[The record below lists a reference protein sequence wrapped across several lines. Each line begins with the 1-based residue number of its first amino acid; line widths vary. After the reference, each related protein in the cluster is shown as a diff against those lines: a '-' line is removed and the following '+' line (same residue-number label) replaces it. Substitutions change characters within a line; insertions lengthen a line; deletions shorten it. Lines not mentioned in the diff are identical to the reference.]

1 MKKRFLKLKIAMTN
15 ISRIIMSFLFVN
27 VGYLF
32 QNSVQAVKNP
42 NYKLTP
48 ADLTGQEPSCY
59 IAGLPRFELNVF
71 IISVP
76 IVLVIALVLF
86 IIVKKKKSKKKK
98 EEEKEKMT
106 NQGEKDV

>member
-15 ISRIIMSFLFVN
+15 ISRVIMSFLFVN

-32 QNSVQAVKNP
+32 QNSVLAIKASDIV
-42 NYKLTP
+42 
-48 ADLTGQEPSCY
+48 AEPTCY
-59 IAGLPRFELNVF
+59 AAGPSAPGAINLKKVF
-71 IISVP
+71 IIAVP
-76 IVLVIALVLF
+76 IVLVIAVVLF

-98 EEEKEKMT
+98 EEEVNKEKMT